1 MIALAAF
8 VMLVVLYVIVLRLA
22 MILDDIIEGRDIEEA
37 VENEMDKLR
46 DEFAKI
52 REENKDDE
60 IDRYVR
66 QILGEFDEKEEGNGE
81 NRENGENGD
90 LQ

>member
-1 MIALAAF
+1 MTALVAF

-22 MILDDIIEGRDIEEA
+22 MILDDIIEGRDIEEV

-46 DEFAKI
+46 DEFTKI

-66 QILGEFDEKEEGNGE
+66 QILSRFDEKEEGSGE
-81 NRENGENGD
+81 SSKNS
-90 LQ
+90 

>member
-1 MIALAAF
+1 MMALAAF
-8 VMLVVLYVIVLRLA
+8 VLLIVLYVIVLRISL
-22 MILDDIIEGRDIEEA
+22 ILDDIIEGRNIEEV

-66 QILGEFDEKEEGNGE
+66 QILGRFDEKEEGNDK
-81 NRENGENGD
+81 NGKNS
-90 LQ
+90 

>member
-1 MIALAAF
+1 MINLTALIAF
-8 VMLVVLYVIVLRLA
+8 VLIIVLYVIIIRMSL
-22 MILDDIIEGRDIEEA
+22 IFDDIIEGRDIEEV

-46 DEFAKI
+46 DEFAKM

-66 QILGEFDEKEEGNGE
+66 QILGRFDEKEEGN
-81 NRENGENGD
+81 NKNS
-90 LQ
+90 

>member
-1 MIALAAF
+1 MINLTALIAF
-8 VMLVVLYVIVLRLA
+8 VLIIVLYVIIIRMSL
-22 MILDDIIEGRDIEEA
+22 IFDDIIEGRDIEEV

-46 DEFAKI
+46 DEFAKM

-66 QILGEFDEKEEGNGE
+66 QILGRFDEEDK
-81 NRENGENGD
+81 D
-90 LQ
+90 K

>member
-1 MIALAAF
+1 MMALAAF

-22 MILDDIIEGRDIEEA
+22 MILDDIIEGRDIEEV

-46 DEFAKI
+46 DEFAKM

-66 QILGEFDEKEEGNGE
+66 QILGRFDEENKQRSGE
-81 NRENGENGD
+81 NGKNGD

>member
-1 MIALAAF
+1 MINLTALIAF
-8 VMLVVLYVIVLRLA
+8 VLIIVLYVIIIRMSL
-22 MILDDIIEGRDIEEA
+22 IFDDIIEGRDIEEV

-46 DEFAKI
+46 DEFAKM

-66 QILGEFDEKEEGNGE
+66 QILGRFDEKEEGN
-81 NRENGENGD
+81 NKD
-90 LQ
+90 S

>member
-1 MIALAAF
+1 MLNIIKLNVELKFIF
-8 VMLVVLYVIVLRLA
+8 VLIIVLYVIIIRMSL
-22 MILDDIIEGRDIEEA
+22 IFDDIIEGRDIEEV

-46 DEFAKI
+46 DEFAKM

-66 QILGEFDEKEEGNGE
+66 
-81 NRENGENGD
+81 
-90 LQ
+90 

>member
-22 MILDDIIEGRDIEEA
+22 MILDDIIEGKEIEEI

-46 DEFAKI
+46 DEFTKI

-66 QILGEFDEKEEGNGE
+66 QILSRFDEE
-81 NRENGENGD
+81 NKQEN
-90 LQ
+90 Q